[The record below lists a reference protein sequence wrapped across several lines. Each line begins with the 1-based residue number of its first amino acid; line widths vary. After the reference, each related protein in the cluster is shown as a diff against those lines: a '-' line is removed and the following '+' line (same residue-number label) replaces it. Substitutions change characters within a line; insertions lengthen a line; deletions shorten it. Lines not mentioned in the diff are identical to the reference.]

1 MRFPFTASDDSV
13 SIFLNGRMNT
23 IAASAER
30 FLELFEHLKL
40 PEHDPIFIEGIIDR
54 PRAMA
59 RLSCGALTVVG
70 STVFHNGIPAH
81 STLCMKLIAMLD
93 AGFDATPW
101 ANFFNN
107 LQENPSEESK
117 QALYGFLEK
126 WQVPFTEDGCFI
138 AFKYVRDDY
147 KDAYTGKFDNTPGQ
161 TVKMLRIDV
170 DSDSDQTCSYG
181 LHVAASHYLD
191 GYNASSRIVA
201 CKVNPRD
208 VVAVPAD
215 YQHSK
220 MRVCEYTVLCDVENP
235 NGGGFEEIESQQVFT
250 PNPIDTAEVA
260 VDEFDDLYDDDGF
273 DESGYDINGYDRGGY
288 DSEGFDMSGRD
299 EDGFDEMGCD
309 ENGFD
314 ADGYD
319 RGGFDVMG
327 FDENGCDAD
336 GYDRDGFDEM
346 GFDENGFDA
355 DGYDRDGIHYTVNEI
370 VEMDQ
375 SDFDAGI
382 AALETPAAGSG
393 MGYGEL
399 IFARDGEVFTAS
411 LIEAGVETWGQRGFA
426 ERTGVPRSTV
436 QGWLTTIAKAKS

>member
-1 MRFPFTASDDSV
+1 MTMRFPFTASDDSV

-40 PEHDPIFIEGIIDR
+40 PEHDPVFIEGIIDR

-70 STVFHNGIPAH
+70 STVFHNGIPTH

-107 LQENPSEESK
+107 LQKNPSEESK

-170 DSDSDQTCSYG
+170 DSDPDQTCSYG
-181 LHVAASHYLD
+181 LHVAASHYLN
-191 GYNASSRIVA
+191 GYTPSDKIVA
-201 CKVNPRD
+201 CKVNPAH
-208 VVAVPAD
+208 VVAIPSD

-235 NGGGFEEIESQQVFT
+235 NGGGFEEIESQEVFT
-250 PNPIDTAEVA
+250 PNPIDTADVA
-260 VDEFDDLYDDDGF
+260 VDEFADLYDDDGF
-273 DESGYDINGYDRGGY
+273 DESGYDINGYDEYGYDRNGYDQDGLDDSGYDSGGY

-299 EDGFDEMGCD
+299 E
-309 ENGFD
+309 
-314 ADGYD
+314 
-319 RGGFDVMG
+319 
-327 FDENGCDAD
+327 
-336 GYDRDGFDEM
+336 DGFDEM

-355 DGYDRDGIHYTVNEI
+355 DGYDRDGIHSSISGI
-370 VEMDQ
+370 VEMDED
-375 SDFDAGI
+375 DFAAGI
-382 AALETPAAGSG
+382 AALKTSAADDGA
-393 MGYGEL
+393 GYVEL

-411 LIEAGVETWGQRGFA
+411 LIEAGVATWGQRGFA